1 MTGSV
6 DGVGGRLSVCD
17 DGPGM
22 SPAALAGLGR
32 GVRWDE
38 SRPGTGFGLAIARD
52 VAEAAGA
59 RLAFGLS
66 ADGGLAVEVVWTSG

>member
-1 MTGSV
+1 MSV
-6 DGVGGRLSVCD
+6 SD

-22 SPAALAGLGR
+22 DPTALAGLGR

-59 RLAFGLS
+59 RMAFGE
-66 ADGGLAVEVVWTSG
+66 AAEGGLMVEMVWSSG